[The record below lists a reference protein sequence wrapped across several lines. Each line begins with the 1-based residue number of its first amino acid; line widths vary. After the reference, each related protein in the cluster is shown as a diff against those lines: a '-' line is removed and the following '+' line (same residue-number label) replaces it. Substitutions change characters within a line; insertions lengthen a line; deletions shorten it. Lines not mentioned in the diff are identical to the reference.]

1 MIAAGV
7 NPRVVQQRLGHA
19 HVSVTLGL
27 YTHVLPG
34 HDQDAA
40 DVLANAIDARSVTNP

>member
-1 MIAAGV
+1 
-7 NPRVVQQRLGHA
+7 L
-19 HVSVTLGL
+19 SVTLGL

-40 DVLANAIDARSVTNP
+40 ELLANTIDARSVTNP

>member
-19 HVSVTLGL
+19 HV
-27 YTHVLPG
+27 LPG
-34 HDQDAA
+34 HDEAA
-40 DVLANAIDARSVTNP
+40 AVVLAEAINGGL